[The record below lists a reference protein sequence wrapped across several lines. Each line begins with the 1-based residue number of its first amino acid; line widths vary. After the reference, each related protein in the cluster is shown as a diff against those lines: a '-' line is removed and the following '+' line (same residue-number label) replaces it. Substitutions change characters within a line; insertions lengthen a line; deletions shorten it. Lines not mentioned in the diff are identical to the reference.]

1 MLSKGKRVRN
11 GRRDQPKG
19 LPPDRSTAVS
29 AQAPLP
35 VWAMQRVATALASE
49 SGNLALRP
57 DALDLARR
65 TGLSKSLARRCLR
78 QLEKQ
83 KIAAQR

>member
-11 GRRDQPKG
+11 GRREQPRG
-19 LPPDRSTAVS
+19 LPFDGSTAVNT
-29 AQAPLP
+29 QAPLP
-35 VWAMQRVATALASE
+35 LWAIQRVATVLASE
-49 SGNLALRP
+49 SGNLALRT

-83 KIAAQR
+83 KIATQR